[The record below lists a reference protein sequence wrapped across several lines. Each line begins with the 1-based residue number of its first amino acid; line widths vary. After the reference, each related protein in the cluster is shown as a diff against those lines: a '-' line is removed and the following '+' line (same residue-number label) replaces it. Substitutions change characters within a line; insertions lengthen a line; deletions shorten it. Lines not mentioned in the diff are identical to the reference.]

1 MESFGVLRL
10 RQTQSSRLTSLRM
23 TKLGFGKEYV
33 MAAGQGVPQ
42 GPMPLP
48 GVAHVVAV
56 GSGKGGVGKTTVAV
70 NLAVALAKMGY
81 AVGLIDAD
89 IYGPNVPMMLG
100 VTRQPNVVGEN
111 RIEPILSH
119 GVKFISVGLIS
130 PGDKPM
136 VMRGPMLHQII
147 RQFLQQVEWGNLD
160 YLVVDLPPGTG
171 DVVISLVQTVP
182 LTGAIVVSTGS
193 SVALQD
199 ARKALEMFHQVK
211 VDVLGMVENMSQM
224 RMPDGTMLDVF
235 GAGGTERT
243 AAQFGLEFLG
253 SVDLDPSV
261 RKGGD
266 TGMPVALAGRGS
278 ALGGAFYDVA
288 DKVIAAADKVGNED
302 VLEIS

>member
-1 MESFGVLRL
+1 
-10 RQTQSSRLTSLRM
+10 
-23 TKLGFGKEYV
+23 
-33 MAAGQGVPQ
+33 MAAGHGVPQ
-42 GPMPLP
+42 APQPLP

-70 NLAVALAKMGY
+70 NLAVALSKLGY
-81 AVGLIDAD
+81 KVGLIDAD

-100 VTRQPNVVGEN
+100 VTRQPNIIGEN
-111 RIEPILSH
+111 RIEPIFSH

-147 RQFLQQVEWGNLD
+147 RQFLQQVEWGVLD
-160 YLVVDLPPGTG
+160 FLIVDLPPGTG

-182 LTGAIVVSTGS
+182 LTGAIVVSTPS
-193 SVALQD
+193 DVSLQD

-211 VDVLGMVENMSQM
+211 VEVIGIVENMSHFTCPHCQQVI
-224 RMPDGTMLDVF
+224 DIFSSG
-235 GAGGTERT
+235 GAERT

-253 SVDLDPSV
+253 SLELDPSI

-266 TGMPVALAGRGS
+266 SGIPVSLAGPDSEIAKG
-278 ALGGAFYDVA
+278 FYEIA
-288 DKVIAAADKVGNED
+288 RKVAAAAVEIAGRSED
-302 VLEIS
+302 VLEIT